1 MRLSDRTRLHH
12 TTSAPT
18 TSGPLVHLHD
28 VSHPHLPRLDLAIHP
43 GHHIALLNLSP
54 PARHALTHLLT
65 GHTHPTNG
73 HITTHTRIH
82 TTPTHPTLA
91 QTITGHTHPDPHDP
105 HLHRALA
112 TSGLAH
118 HPHTTPTH
126 RLPPHL
132 APHIHQARTLYA
144 HTTRAHLLLIDH
156 PTTPTPAPTPTTA
169 HLTLTDHPALVR
181 TADRILLFHQDR
193 LTETGDHHQLLL
205 RGGAYARLYALQS
218 TRTPTPPAP

>member
-12 TTSAPT
+12 TTSAPAT
-18 TSGPLVHLHD
+18 IGPLVHLHD

-43 GHHIALLNLSP
+43 GHHIALLNLST
-54 PARHALTHLLT
+54 PARHALIHLLT
-65 GHTHPTNG
+65 AQIHPTHG

-82 TTPTHPTLA
+82 TTPARPTLA

-105 HLHRALA
+105 RLHQVLA

-118 HPHTTPTH
+118 HPHTTPTSQ
-126 RLPPHL
+126 LPPHL
-132 APHIHQARTLYA
+132 AAHIHQARTLYA
-144 HTTRAHLLLIDH
+144 HTMGAHLLLIDH

-169 HLTLTDHPALVR
+169 HLTLTDHPTLTR

-193 LTETGDHHQLLL
+193 LTETGTHHQLLL

-218 TRTPTPPAP
+218 IHTPTPPAP